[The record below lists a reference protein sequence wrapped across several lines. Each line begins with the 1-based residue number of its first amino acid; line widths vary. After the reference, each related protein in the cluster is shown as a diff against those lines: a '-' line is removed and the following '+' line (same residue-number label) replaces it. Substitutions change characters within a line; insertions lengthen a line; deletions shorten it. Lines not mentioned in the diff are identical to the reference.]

1 MSDSPFGARWWRFDF
16 HTHTPASMDYG
27 HGDDQEE
34 HKKRS
39 PREWLLD
46 FMRAEVDCVAIT
58 DHNTG
63 KWITRLKNE
72 YAKMESSRP
81 EGFRLLTLFPG
92 VEVTVNSGLH
102 MLAIFGPSC
111 SESEITSLLG
121 AVGFPADKHGTS
133 DGCTTKSPID
143 VAHAIRDAGGLA
155 IPAHADRKKGLFE
168 TIEGVTLETLLDAD
182 VLNAIEVVHPKHK
195 PPPLYRDKDPGLPR
209 VLGSDS
215 HHPSNT
221 RDKDFFGS
229 RFTWVKM
236 GSPSLDGLRLA
247 LLDGNPLSI
256 LRNDTEIPDP
266 NGRPRLTIESIE
278 VDNARYMGR
287 GRTAIA
293 HFSPWLSTIIGGRGT
308 GKSTLIEMTRLGMRR
323 DTDLPRRLQ
332 SDFREFMRTSSSRR
346 DGGAVLESTE
356 VRILLRKD
364 DARYRVHWRPD
375 GLGPVIEELTPNQ
388 DWQEA
393 PGEVANRFPVRILS
407 QKQVFEIA
415 NDPDVLLRLVDEA
428 QSVNRTERQS
438 KRDEAESDFISLKNH
453 ARALDARL
461 SNSERLAGELA
472 DVDRQIALFE
482 KGGNRDLLRQY
493 QSMRRQRQVLD
504 DRASELEAN
513 VSTLRQAV
521 DEVEPSDFS
530 ADVFESVLDAHALMD
545 DAARRQTSTAATLRQ
560 EADELDEFRNKW
572 IARVAESGWDAQSKL
587 ATERYRDFVAQLADQ
602 GVDDPGAY
610 GTLIQRQRVI
620 RKELSALKSVR
631 REKDDVERK
640 AGELLRKLDEDR
652 QNLTAARVGFLE
664 SVLKDD
670 LHVQIEV
677 VPYGLGPREAE
688 RDFLQAL
695 GRQDRS
701 LESILNDSGDQGVLA
716 DLFRDAPDDCSV
728 RGDYLAAGIRD
739 LKSRLSRVRA
749 GDLEEPGKKRLA
761 NHLRQMTPEQVD
773 RFLLWW
779 PEDALRV
786 RYRRATADKFVSL
799 SRGSP
804 GQKSAAILAFLL
816 SYGDDPIILDQPE
829 DDLDNYLIYDL
840 IVRQMRENKRRRQVI
855 VATHNPNIVVNGDAE
870 KVISMDH
877 QAGQCLITP
886 KGTGCLQN
894 SKVRAEICRV
904 MEGGRQAF
912 ETRYKR
918 LKEEFVRA

>member
-1 MSDSPFGARWWRFDF
+1 MSDNPFGAHWWRFDF
-16 HTHTPASMDYG
+16 HAHTPASMDYG
-27 HGDDQEE
+27 HGDEQEA

-63 KWITRLKNE
+63 QWITRLQNE
-72 YAKMESSRP
+72 YAKMETSRP

-92 VEVTVNSGLH
+92 VEITVNSGLH
-102 MLAIFGPSC
+102 MLAIFDPSS
-111 SESEITSLLG
+111 SESEIVSLLG

-133 DGCTTKSPID
+133 DGCTTNSPIE
-143 VAHAIRDAGGLA
+143 VAQAIRDAGGLA

-168 TIEGVTLETLLDAD
+168 AVEGVSLETLLDAD
-182 VLNAIEVVHPKHK
+182 VLNAIEVVRPKHK
-195 PPPLYRDKDPGLPR
+195 PPQLYRDKDPGLPR

-215 HHPSNT
+215 HHPSDAQARN
-221 RDKDFFGS
+221 FLGS

-236 GSPSLDGLRLA
+236 GRPSLNGLRLA
-247 LLDGNPLSI
+247 LVDGSPLSV

-266 NGRPRLTIESIE
+266 NKRPRLTIESIE

-287 GRTAIA
+287 GSTAIA

-332 SDFREFMRTSSSRR
+332 SDLREFMRTSSSRR
-346 DGGAVLESTE
+346 EGGAVLDSTA
-356 VRILLRKD
+356 VRITLRKD
-364 DARYRVHWRPD
+364 DTRYRVHWRSD
-375 GLGPVIEELTPNQ
+375 GLGPVIEEMTPNQ
-388 DWQEA
+388 NWQEA
-393 PGEVANRFPVRILS
+393 PGDVASRFPVRILS

-415 NDPDVLLRLVDEA
+415 NDPDSLLRLVDEA

-461 SNSERLAGELA
+461 SNGERLAGELA

-482 KGGNRDLLRQY
+482 KGGNRDLLRRY

-530 ADVFESVLDAHALMD
+530 ADVFDSVPDAHALMD
-545 DAARRQTSTAATLRQ
+545 DAAKRQTSTVATLRR

-572 IARVAESGWDAQSKL
+572 IARVAESAWDAQSKL
-587 ATERYRDFVAQLADQ
+587 VAERYRDFVAQLTDE
-602 GVDDPGAY
+602 GVDDPDAY

-620 RKELSALKSVR
+620 RRELSALESVR
-631 REKDDVERK
+631 QEKDDVEQR
-640 AGELLRKLDEDR
+640 ASQLVRKLDEDR

-664 SVLKDD
+664 SVLKDNPD
-670 LHVQIEV
+670 VQIEV
-677 VPYGLGPREAE
+677 VPFGFGPREAE
-688 RDFLQAL
+688 RDFLKTL
-695 GRQDRS
+695 GREDRS
-701 LESILNDSGDQGVLA
+701 LESVLNDSGDRGVLA
-716 DLFRDAPDDCSV
+716 ELFRDAPDDCSV

-739 LKSRLSRVRA
+739 LKSRLLRIHT
-749 GDLEEPGKKRLA
+749 GDREEPGKKRLA
-761 NHLRQMTPEQVD
+761 NHLQQMTPEQMD
-773 RFLLWW
+773 RLLLWW

-786 RYRRATADKFVSL
+786 RYRRTTTSNFVSL

-816 SYGDDPIILDQPE
+816 SYGDDPIVLDQPE
-829 DDLDNYLIYDL
+829 D
-840 IVRQMRENKRRRQVI
+840 
-855 VATHNPNIVVNGDAE
+855 
-870 KVISMDH
+870 S
-877 QAGQCLITP
+877 
-886 KGTGCLQN
+886 
-894 SKVRAEICRV
+894 
-904 MEGGRQAF
+904 
-912 ETRYKR
+912 TR
-918 LKEEFVRA
+918 LSSPPSPASSW